1 VQVWH
6 RHERRIRPTPGADP
20 HGVSRPM
27 GQSGGY
33 NRTIS
38 YLGRY
43 ASVVFAEIPV
53 LASLL
58 SNANPNAKPVTL
70 ILALQVFFAVSRYLN
85 QSFST

>member
-1 VQVWH
+1 MQCGTATNA
-6 RHERRIRPTPGADP
+6 ESGLLPALIRTA
-20 HGVSRPM
+20 SRGPWAANLA
-27 GQSGGY
+27 G
-33 NRTIS
+33 TIS

>member
-1 VQVWH
+1 MRH
-6 RHERRIRPTPGADP
+6 RCKCGTATNAESGLLPALIRTA
-20 HGVSRPM
+20 SRGPWAANLA
-27 GQSGGY
+27 G
-33 NRTIS
+33 TIW
-38 YLGRY
+38 Y

-58 SNANPNAKPVTL
+58 FNANPNAKPVTL

>member
-1 VQVWH
+1 MQVWH

-20 HGVSRPM
+20 HGVSQPM
-27 GQSGGY
+27 ANLAG
-33 NRTIS
+33 TIS